1 MAAQHEAAVRL
12 AGLVRHALEEA
23 DLETYADLLA
33 ADVRW
38 GPPGDPSPPCQSRQ
52 QVLAWYQHGRDAG
65 IRAKVTETVV
75 TGDRILVGLKVT
87 GADGETDRW
96 QVLTVGGGQITSIT
110 GYDNRDEAAATAGL
124 GGVL

>member
-38 GPPGDPSPPCQSRQ
+38 GPPGDPSPPCQSR
-52 QVLAWYQHGRDAG
+52 
-65 IRAKVTETVV
+65 
-75 TGDRILVGLKVT
+75 
-87 GADGETDRW
+87 W
-96 QVLTVGGGQITSIT
+96 QVLTVCGGQITSIT